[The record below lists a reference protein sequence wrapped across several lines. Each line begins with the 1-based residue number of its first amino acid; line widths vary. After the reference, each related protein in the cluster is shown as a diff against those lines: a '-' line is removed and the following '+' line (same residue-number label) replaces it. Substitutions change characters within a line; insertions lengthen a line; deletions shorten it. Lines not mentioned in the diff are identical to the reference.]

1 MNTSDEL
8 LDPALEAYARRL
20 EEIYTGS
27 ELPADLSWQ
36 DLRSRP
42 AQTTLPG
49 RRMTALRWVR
59 PMHRKPMRVALIMAA
74 LAVVLM
80 AAGFAYATGL
90 FSPLL
95 THDLQSYPGTNSVL
109 ANKEFVTINQ
119 SKTIDGFTLT
129 LEAA

>member
-8 LDPALEAYARRL
+8 LDPALEAYASRL

-27 ELPADLSWQ
+27 ELPEDLTWQ

-49 RRMTALRWVR
+49 RRMTALCRVLVR

-95 THDLQSYPGTNSVL
+95 THDLQSYPGTIVCLRTRNL
-109 ANKEFVTINQ
+109 
-119 SKTIDGFTLT
+119 
-129 LEAA
+129 